1 MAEKYISGKMSG
13 GIGKRIG
20 WNLICGINPVLC
32 YGCIA
37 SYQSVPY
44 RFKSC
49 LIYYPRVRKWK
60 RGIVSLQVRY
70 LTLGLIINITLRGKQ
85 NARKHHTSSTT

>member
-1 MAEKYISGKMSG
+1 MLNCKDNYGKLWAEKYISGKMSG

-49 LIYYPRVRKWK
+49 LIYKDSKPLKPF
-60 RGIVSLQVRY
+60 
-70 LTLGLIINITLRGKQ
+70 
-85 NARKHHTSSTT
+85 